1 MENYPTQTPNVP
13 DNVLTKPV
21 PLWSLLLAGIV
32 GIILLCGLTGV
43 AATKTPE
50 PEVRTV
56 TEYKT
61 KEIKGDTVYKTDPDV
76 EDQLNV
82 CQTSLASALQIAS
95 DLNDVIVTISTAI
108 QENDVDAIYGAVSDM
123 ERITED
129 INTLKPSVEQCN
141 K

>member
-1 MENYPTQTPNVP
+1 MIYFGTDIYTSAKIQNI
-13 DNVLTKPV
+13 D
-21 PLWSLLLAGIV
+21 
-32 GIILLCGLTGV
+32 
-43 AATKTPE
+43 
-50 PEVRTV
+50 
-56 TEYKT
+56 KT

>member
-1 MENYPTQTPNVP
+1 MENYPTQTPQIP

-21 PLWSLLLAGIV
+21 PLWSLLLAGFV

-43 AATKTPE
+43 AANNPE

-61 KEIKGDTVYKTDPDV
+61 REVKGDTVYKTDPDV
-76 EDQLNV
+76 EAQLST

>member
-1 MENYPTQTPNVP
+1 MNKQI
-13 DNVLTKPV
+13 
-21 PLWSLLLAGIV
+21 PLWTLLLSIFV

-43 AATKTPE
+43 AANNPE

-61 KEIKGDTVYKTDPDV
+61 KEIKGDTVYKTDPDI

-129 INTLKPSVEQCN
+129 INTLKPSVEKCN
-141 K
+141 Q